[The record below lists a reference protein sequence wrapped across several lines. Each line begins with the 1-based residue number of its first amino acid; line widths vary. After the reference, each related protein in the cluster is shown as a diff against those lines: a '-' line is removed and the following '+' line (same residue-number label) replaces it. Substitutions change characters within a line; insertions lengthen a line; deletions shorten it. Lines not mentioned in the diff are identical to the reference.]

1 MKRRSNPTAGSGRT
15 LLPAA
20 LLAASCFGIG
30 GFVLAG
36 DAEASSVVSA
46 QDGAKQ
52 KGADAKKQDDATAK
66 KNADAAKKQAAKKQA
81 AKKQAVKNVEAQKKE
96 AMKKAAEEK
105 EAQKKELAK
114 KRSAR
119 SRLKARPRR
128 PSPRRSRAP
137 PRFRVRRRAGPGW
150 QDGREAGSALLSPEK
165 KKAPQKD
172 YEDKASAAGQ
182 AQSGS
187 MRAILRPP
195 RNPNAKL
202 GIEFRHGEAR
212 LRARAS
218 GRSTHPRSA

>member
-119 SRLKARPRR
+119 SRLGRKT
-128 PSPRRSRAP
+128 AP
-137 PRFRVRRRAGPGW
+137 PKSAKVPRATAVPRKPDAAPVPAGKTVEKPVFGP
-150 QDGREAGSALLSPEK
+150 ALSPEK
-165 KKAPQKD
+165 EQALQKD
-172 YEDKASAAGQ
+172 
-182 AQSGS
+182 
-187 MRAILRPP
+187 
-195 RNPNAKL
+195 
-202 GIEFRHGEAR
+202 
-212 LRARAS
+212 
-218 GRSTHPRSA
+218 